1 MWRKGTSV
9 ALTAGAISAVTALA
23 LASPSDASG
32 GGQKIKMRDDC
43 QPATFNLAIG
53 PGTCIGDGNTSVNA
67 FFAEI
72 AATQQAKRWKFDPS
86 KLTIR
91 GGRPV
96 ILENEG
102 GETHTFTMVKAFG
115 GGFVAPLNAL
125 SGNPVPAGECA
136 TTLPDGSL
144 APKPPS
150 AVNEFVAA
158 DKEAAFRTAGLK
170 PGKYMFQCCI
180 HPWMRIVLTVK

>member
-67 FFAEI
+67 FFAG
-72 AATQQAKRWKFDPS
+72 AAAAP
-86 KLTIR
+86 
-91 GGRPV
+91 G
-96 ILENEG
+96 EEG
-102 GETHTFTMVKAFG
+102 G
-115 GGFVAPLNAL
+115 
-125 SGNPVPAGECA
+125 SA
-136 TTLPDGSL
+136 TAT
-144 APKPPS
+144 PPS
-150 AVNEFVAA
+150 PAVAA
-158 DKEAAFRTAGLK
+158 A
-170 PGKYMFQCCI
+170 
-180 HPWMRIVLTVK
+180 V